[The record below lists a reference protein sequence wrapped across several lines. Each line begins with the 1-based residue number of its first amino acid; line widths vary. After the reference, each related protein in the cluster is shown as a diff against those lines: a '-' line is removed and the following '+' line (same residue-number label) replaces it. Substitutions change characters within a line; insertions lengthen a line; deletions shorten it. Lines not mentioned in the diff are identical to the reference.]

1 VKRPASRREREIIPH
16 LPELALSKSER
27 KKPGLNDLFKIID
40 INGGPP
46 PLVVEFILL
55 LYSNPRPAV
64 LGKREKPILGTLSL
78 SLSL

>member
-1 VKRPASRREREIIPH
+1 LLFQSQKE
-16 LPELALSKSER
+16 

-78 SLSL
+78 SLFLYNMNIILASF